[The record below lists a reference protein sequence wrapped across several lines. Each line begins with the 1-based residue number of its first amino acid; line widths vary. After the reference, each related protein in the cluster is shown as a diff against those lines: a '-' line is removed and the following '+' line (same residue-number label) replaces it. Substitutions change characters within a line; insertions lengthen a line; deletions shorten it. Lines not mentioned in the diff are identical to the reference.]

1 MIISQASVLEVS
13 LAVSGVIA
21 AIATCMRHSRCTKIK
36 CCGATIE
43 RDVEEL
49 PEAITESPV

>member
-13 LAVSGVIA
+13 LAISGVIA

-43 RDVEEL
+43 RDIEEP
-49 PEAITESPV
+49 PEATAESPV

>member
-1 MIISQASVLEVS
+1 MIISQATVLEIS

-43 RDVEEL
+43 RDVEEQ
-49 PEAITESPV
+49 PDATDESPV

>member
-1 MIISQASVLEVS
+1 MIISQATVLEIS

-21 AIATCMRHSRCTKIK
+21 AIATCLRHSRCTKIK

-43 RDVEEL
+43 RDIEDIAEV
-49 PEAITESPV
+49 TDESPV

>member
-1 MIISQASVLEVS
+1 MIISQATVLEIS

-21 AIATCMRHSRCTKIK
+21 AIATCLRHSRCTKIK

-43 RDVEEL
+43 RDVEDIAETTD
-49 PEAITESPV
+49 ENPV